1 MGDLSGKSSGDQ
13 HAAKAV
19 TCSSVD
25 DQRAAAAIVTSLS
38 GYVLTGSLAIIGAE
52 IAIFALLVD
61 KGRYPWWLFA
71 LYALTVVILLTSC
84 YVGGMGVDRIAG
96 KGFRGTWS
104 LSPGGL
110 FNQQLVLTLIGIAF
124 FVLSIV
130 LTECVKWHEEAS
142 KACS

>member
-71 LYALTVVILLTSC
+71 LYALTFVILLTSC
-84 YVGGMGVDRIAG
+84 YVNCRTTPCWPAPVVI
-96 KGFRGTWS
+96 S
-104 LSPGGL
+104 LRCGLQSPQSHRL
-110 FNQQLVLTLIGIAF
+110 EAHNLIDD
-124 FVLSIV
+124 LQKR
-130 LTECVKWHEEAS
+130 L
-142 KACS
+142 